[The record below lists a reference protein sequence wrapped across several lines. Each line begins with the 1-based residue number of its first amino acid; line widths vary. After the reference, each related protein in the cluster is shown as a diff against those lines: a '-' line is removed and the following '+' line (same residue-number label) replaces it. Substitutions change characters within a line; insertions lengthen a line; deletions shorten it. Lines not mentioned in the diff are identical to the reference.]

1 MQDRYPEV
9 TAAVRERLSE
19 PAFKH
24 CMRVADTAASLGA
37 IYGVDP
43 ADAWLAGLLHDWDR
57 ELGETELVRTAR
69 DTGIAIDGADEAV
82 PYLLHAR
89 TGAAAVAERF
99 PELPAEV
106 ISAVANHTV
115 GSATMGDLDC
125 IVYVA
130 DMIEPGRTFK
140 GVDEL
145 REAAGTVS
153 LQDLFALAY
162 QHSLMHLIRSRK
174 RIHPDT
180 VAVWNALAARDA
192 R

>member
-1 MQDRYPEV
+1 MEERYPEI
-9 TAAVRERLSE
+9 TAAVRERLGE

-24 CMRVADTAASLGA
+24 CMRVADTAASLGV
-37 IYGVDP
+37 IYGIDP
-43 ADAWLAGLLHDWDR
+43 AEAWLAGLLHDWDR
-57 ELGETELVRTAR
+57 ELDDTELVRAAR
-69 DTGIAIDGADEAV
+69 DAGIAADATEAEV

-99 PELPAEV
+99 PELPPGV
-106 ISAVANHTV
+106 VSAVANHTV
-115 GSATMGDLDC
+115 GSASMSDLDC

-174 RIHPDT
+174 LIHPDT
-180 VAVWNALAARDA
+180 VAIWNTLVARDA